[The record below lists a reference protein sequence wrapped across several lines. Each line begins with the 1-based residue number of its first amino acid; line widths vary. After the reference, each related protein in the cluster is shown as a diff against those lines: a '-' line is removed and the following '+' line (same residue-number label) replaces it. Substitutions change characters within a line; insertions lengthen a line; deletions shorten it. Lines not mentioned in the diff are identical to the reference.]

1 MKKTKEQNLL
11 DLLDIIILMMM
22 LVEKLEDFQIE
33 NHYNVQQ
40 IKMQTKKL
48 LSIVTPVAE
57 RDYRTVFN
65 NGEEETQNIILEYES
80 LVAQIRDFDMPQ
92 KVMLNQMI
100 EAFNFDKKTIE
111 ATVHRVLNKKR

>member
-57 RDYRTVFN
+57 RDYKIVFR
-65 NGEEETQNIILEYES
+65 NGEDETQKIIREYEI
-80 LVAQIRDFDMPQ
+80 LVASIRDFDVPQ
-92 KVMLNQMI
+92 KVILNQLI
-100 EAFNFDKKTIE
+100 EEFNLKKNE
-111 ATVHRVLNKKR
+111 